1 MIADKGL
8 LVEHRPVAA
17 EEAILGRRW
26 HQPGVVLDGKA
37 DVEDL
42 NKGKDY
48 DRILVKNRL
57 SKLRAEANHAL
68 C

>member
-1 MIADKGL
+1 MVADKSL
-8 LVEHRPVAA
+8 LVKHRPVAA
-17 EEAILGRRW
+17 EEAILGRRC
-26 HQPGVVLDGKA
+26 HQPVVVLDGKA

-48 DRILVKNRL
+48 DRVLVKNRL
-57 SKLRAEANHAL
+57 SNLRDEANHAL